1 MKKSGI
7 SNIEQYVIDK
17 VKQKRDKFGL
27 TQVDLAE
34 ELKISPGFIGNIESR
49 KFRAKY
55 SLDHLNQLAKIFNC
69 SPRDFLPKEPL

>member
-17 VKQKRDKFGL
+17 VKEKRIKFNF
-27 TQVDLAE
+27 TQVDLAV
-34 ELKISPGFIGNIESR
+34 ELGVSPGFIGNIESR

-55 SLDHLNQLAKIFNC
+55 NLDNLNQLAKIFKC
-69 SPRDFLPKEPL
+69 SPRDFLPKESL